1 MTLGSPT
8 DIADV
13 DTQRRPPLR
22 LVAALSLWGLLYA
35 GYRAYYALGGTAG
48 MIGTPRSEADFR
60 ALNAFGAAVILVA
73 GLLPW
78 LVLRAAWFRRI
89 TPALGWVVA
98 VGCGMHALVDWTL
111 RMLSLTDVHPTQL
124 PADVWVSYDRR
135 VADLQDV
142 LLNEPWFFVE
152 GLLWAALALTL
163 VSPRGRR
170 LWVTSALVA
179 VAALTTLGVLSGLGL
194 IGSFTVG

>member
-1 MTLGSPT
+1 VTLGSPT
-8 DIADV
+8 DIAAV

-22 LVAALSLWGLLYA
+22 LVAALSFWGLVYA

-48 MIGTPRSEADFR
+48 MIGTPMSEADFR

-89 TPALGWVVA
+89 TPALGWVLA
-98 VGCGMHALVDWTL
+98 VGCCMHALVDWTL
-111 RMLSLTDVHPTQL
+111 RVLSLTGVHPTQL

-135 VADLQDV
+135 VADLQDIF
-142 LLNEPWFFVE
+142 LNEPWFFIE
-152 GLLWAALALTL
+152 GLLWAGLVLTL
-163 VSPRGRR
+163 VSSRVRR
-170 LWVTSALVA
+170 PWVVSALVA
-179 VAALTTLGVLSGLGL
+179 VAALTTLGVLSGLDL

>member
-1 MTLGSPT
+1 VTLGSPT
-8 DIADV
+8 DIAAV
-13 DTQRRPPLR
+13 DAQRRPPLR
-22 LVAALSLWGLLYA
+22 LVAALSFWGLVYA

-48 MIGTPRSEADFR
+48 MIGTPISEADFR

-89 TPALGWVVA
+89 TPALGWVLA
-98 VGCGMHALVDWTL
+98 VGCCMHALVDWTL
-111 RMLSLTDVHPTQL
+111 RVLSLTGVHPTQL

-135 VADLQDV
+135 VADLQDIF
-142 LLNEPWFFVE
+142 LNEPWFFIE
-152 GLLWAALALTL
+152 GLLWAGLVLTL
-163 VSPRGRR
+163 VSSRVRR
-170 LWVTSALVA
+170 PWVVSALVA
-179 VAALTTLGVLSGLGL
+179 VAALTTLGVLSGLDL

>member
-1 MTLGSPT
+1 M
-8 DIADV
+8 DDADV
-13 DTQRRPPLR
+13 EPDGRTN
-22 LVAALSLWGLLYA
+22 
-35 GYRAYYALGGTAG
+35 
-48 MIGTPRSEADFR
+48 TPTHD
-60 ALNAFGAAVILVA
+60 
-73 GLLPW
+73 
-78 LVLRAAWFRRI
+78 
-89 TPALGWVVA
+89 
-98 VGCGMHALVDWTL
+98 
-111 RMLSLTDVHPTQL
+111 QL

-170 LWVTSALVA
+170 PWVTSALVA